1 MAFEDKIK
9 EHKNPE
15 KKSRSHGRLR
25 ETETSEEDRCSERF

>member
-9 EHKNPE
+9 EHKTR